1 MKSEIHL
8 AFCMLLLLPGSS
20 QTTDQGHDLPSVFTT
35 ATFQS
40 PTGTSASPTP
50 VEDPGTEP
58 SQWGGSPTGI
68 AEASTGPTG
77 LVQTEG
83 AVRPDTLTQAGPE
96 THPFALSSAAAPS
109 QHTPTPIGTTSHPE
123 VPSLIGGL
131 SSPPTPLDAAPQP
144 SSATE
149 GRDLP
154 TSGSPASFFFS
165 SRPIHA
171 VHNRSSTASTSTS
184 TSTVHSQSAAGSSQ
198 ALTSG
203 LAPVAPTH
211 REVPSELNVGDE
223 DLKGS
228 RRHSSS
234 PLDPLLAGL
243 LSVFIVTTAVVF
255 VILFL
260 KFRQRTNHP
269 EFHRLQDLPM
279 DDLMEDTPLSRYS
292 Y

>member
-35 ATFQS
+35 GTFQS
-40 PTGTSASPTP
+40 PTGTSESPVP

-58 SQWGGSPTGI
+58 SQSIGSPAGT

-83 AVRPDTLTQAGPE
+83 AVRPDTLTQAGLE
-96 THPFALSSAAAPS
+96 THQFPLSSAAAPS

-123 VPSLIGGL
+123 APSLIGGL

-154 TSGSPASFFFS
+154 TSGSPASFSFS

-184 TSTVHSQSAAGSSQ
+184 TVHSQSAVGSSQ

-228 RRHSSS
+228 RHHSSS

-279 DDLMEDTPLSRYS
+279 VKFLNLFV
-292 Y
+292 